1 MWPSVSGPE
10 NTRGATGLGR
20 GKVAV
25 RELFARTLRLRPD
38 HLLVCQAKRASKK
51 APKTAKGTQEEPL
64 VCTRMPVWGVRNCAG
79 CARPPGESRRFR
91 RTEFAAARRSRARRP
106 ATGFLRCRQKSGR
119 CRRLRA
125 KIQKVPRDRLKQT
138 WP

>member
-79 CARPPGESRRFR
+79 CARTPRGRFTSTWVSSFSLARSEEHTSELQSR
-91 RTEFAAARRSRARRP
+91 
-106 ATGFLRCRQKSGR
+106 LHLVCRLLLEK
-119 CRRLRA
+119 
-125 KIQKVPRDRLKQT
+125 
-138 WP
+138 

>member
-79 CARPPGESRRFR
+79 CARTP
-91 RTEFAAARRSRARRP
+91 RSEEHTSELQSP
-106 ATGFLRCRQKSGR
+106 DHLVCR
-119 CRRLRA
+119 
-125 KIQKVPRDRLKQT
+125 
-138 WP
+138 